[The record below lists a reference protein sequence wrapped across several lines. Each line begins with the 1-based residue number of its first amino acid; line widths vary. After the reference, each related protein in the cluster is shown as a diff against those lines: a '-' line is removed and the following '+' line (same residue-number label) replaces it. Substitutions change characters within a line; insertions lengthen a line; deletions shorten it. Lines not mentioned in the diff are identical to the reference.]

1 MNTDFHWNSLHGL
14 VPTPA
19 NHKCWF
25 LVVFLHLVPIQSK
38 SRWWVLGSILY
49 CHFHFFF
56 FFCVLNCSG
65 THYSTDLA
73 LTYYWSYVLY
83 HQQNLLLETNIIE
96 GENRKLHPSCQLVY
110 QLWYLHGM
118 SALCALCLQCPPC
131 SSNYF

>member
-56 FFCVLNCSG
+56 FFWCVELFWYTLFNWFSI
-65 THYSTDLA
+65 D
-73 LTYYWSYVLY
+73 
-83 HQQNLLLETNIIE
+83 LLLILRAIPSAKPPPRNKYYRRGKQETT
-96 GENRKLHPSCQLVY
+96 PQLSISLSV
-110 QLWYLHGM
+110 M
-118 SALCALCLQCPPC
+118 ISAWHVCTLCFMLAV
-131 SSNYF
+131 SSLF